1 MGSQLLRMVGDAIR
15 NRKIR
20 SNNDIDTMIISQ
32 SFKTSNYLEILQN
45 ISPSLIESIESH
57 KVQSKELPKLKNLI
71 VIDQSEDNAPSK
83 ICRYSE
89 LIDRFGN
96 LELVDQFG
104 TLTHFDDVINIQFT
118 SGTTGVPKGSMS
130 THHNIIQNSQFVSRI
145 IFENFLPNQF
155 GETPI
160 VCVPNP
166 LYHAFGCVIGST
178 SCIYSHASMVLPGP
192 VFNVQQ
198 TLETIEQYRCNFLY
212 GTPTMWS
219 DIISNQFDRFD
230 LSSLKRG
237 VISGAPCPPF
247 LIRNI
252 HDKIPSLEHLSIPYG
267 STEIGPVA
275 TSTRIK
281 DSDKHRLESVGKPI
295 PYVEVKI
302 IDIETGS
309 LVPRGT
315 KGEICVRSHG
325 TFPGYINQPEKTREV
340 IDENFW
346 YHTGDIGFMDS
357 QGYLFITGRL
367 KEMIIRG
374 GENIY
379 PREVEELILNAAH
392 PSIKDVQVVGVPDD
406 RLGEEL
412 VAYILLDPNVPLHGG
427 EQEMKDFLQHKMSHF
442 KIPKYIRFVA
452 DYPRT
457 SSGKIRKVELK
468 EMAAKQFTRD

>member
-1 MGSQLLRMVGDAIR
+1 MVEFF
-15 NRKIR
+15 
-20 SNNDIDTMIISQ
+20 SQ
-32 SFKTSNYLEILQN
+32 SK
-45 ISPSLIESIESH
+45 
-57 KVQSKELPKLKNLI
+57 
-71 VIDQSEDNAPSK
+71 
-83 ICRYSE
+83 
-89 LIDRFGN
+89 
-96 LELVDQFG
+96 
-104 TLTHFDDVINIQFT
+104 
-118 SGTTGVPKGSMS
+118 
-130 THHNIIQNSQFVSRI
+130 
-145 IFENFLPNQF
+145 
-155 GETPI
+155 
-160 VCVPNP
+160 
-166 LYHAFGCVIGST
+166 
-178 SCIYSHASMVLPGP
+178 
-192 VFNVQQ
+192 
-198 TLETIEQYRCNFLY
+198 
-212 GTPTMWS
+212 
-219 DIISNQFDRFD
+219 
-230 LSSLKRG
+230 
-237 VISGAPCPPF
+237 
-247 LIRNI
+247 
-252 HDKIPSLEHLSIPYG
+252 IPYG

-392 PSIKDVQVVGVPDD
+392 PSIKDVQVEDFIRKFIRQILSILLQLQVVGVPDD

-427 EQEMKDFLQHKMSHF
+427 EQEMKDFLQHKVKFLTFS
-442 KIPKYIRFVA
+442 A
-452 DYPRT
+452 C
-457 SSGKIRKVELK
+457 L
-468 EMAAKQFTRD
+468 